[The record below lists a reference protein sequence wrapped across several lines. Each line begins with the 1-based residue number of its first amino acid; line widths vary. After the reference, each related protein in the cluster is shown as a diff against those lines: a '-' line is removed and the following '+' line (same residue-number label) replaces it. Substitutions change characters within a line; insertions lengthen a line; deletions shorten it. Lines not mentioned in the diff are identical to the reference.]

1 VNLQNGPL
9 DKGLLALIA
18 PLIVLPP
25 WIWMAVRTQRCL
37 QIVTA
42 HTIPIAKRTIWLMKT
57 LALIVGV
64 GGLFGAVVQVGIP
77 WLLAILPGGIIIFF
91 ALKESVQE
99 VVPPKPS
106 QDAATYQLSW
116 ETYRT
121 LRSDF
126 LRSWKWIGASF
137 LMLILAVAFADK
149 MQRATQIALFAFCGV
164 AVLSSMVVM
173 SLKQLKWLRWP
184 CPRCGCAF
192 RGFWNRLWLPKKCAY
207 CGLPRADR
215 HIFALVKT
223 KSR

>member
-1 VNLQNGPL
+1 MNLQNGPL

-25 WIWMAVRTQRCL
+25 WIWMAVRTQHCL
-37 QIVTA
+37 QIITV
-42 HTIPIAKRTIWLMKT
+42 HSIPFAKRTIWLVKT

-64 GGLFGAVVQVGIP
+64 GGLFGAVVQVGMP
-77 WLLAILPGGIIIFF
+77 WLLAILPGGFIVFF

-99 VVPPKPS
+99 VMPPKPS
-106 QDAATYQLSW
+106 QDAAAHQASW

-126 LRSWKWIGASF
+126 LHSGRWFGASF
-137 LMLILAVAFADK
+137 LMLILATAFADK
-149 MQRATQIALFAFCGV
+149 MHRTIQISLFAFCIL
-164 AVLSSMVVM
+164 AVLSSIVVM

-192 RGFWNRLWLPKKCAY
+192 RGLWGMLWLPRKCAY
-207 CGLPRADR
+207 CGLPRVASANR
-215 HIFALVKT
+215 WP
-223 KSR
+223 